1 MIDIKLSI
9 DYFCSNFDHFV
20 KAVAIIVFA
29 LCILAIVVMRWHS
42 RRRRHAVMGNGRG
55 KYCEKAKYIE
65 CPVKE
70 EEKTSSKIET
80 HGTLVS
86 LAHDTGDEYRHIVG
100 NLVTATVED
109 VPRKLERP
117 HAQIEDVPRPFADTS
132 NHDAVE
138 LICFIQESASQT
150 NHFSANDE

>member
-1 MIDIKLSI
+1 MIDIKLSN

-20 KAVAIIVFA
+20 KSVAIIVFA
-29 LCILAIVVMRWHS
+29 LCILAIVVILWH
-42 RRRRHAVMGNGRG
+42 RRRRRGNVMGHGGG

-70 EEKTSSKIET
+70 EEKTSSKIK
-80 HGTLVS
+80 TLGPLVT
-86 LAHDTGDEYRHIVG
+86 LAQATGDEYRHIIG

-117 HAQIEDVPRPFADTS
+117 HAQIEYVPRPFADTS
-132 NHDAVE
+132 NHEAVE
-138 LICFIQESASQT
+138 LSCFIQESASQT